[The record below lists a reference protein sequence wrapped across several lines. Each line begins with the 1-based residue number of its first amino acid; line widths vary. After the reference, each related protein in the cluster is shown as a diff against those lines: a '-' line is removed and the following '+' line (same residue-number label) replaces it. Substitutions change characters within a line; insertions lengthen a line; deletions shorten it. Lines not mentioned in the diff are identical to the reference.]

1 MSFYQSLAISFILA
15 NLFCWITFYCL
26 YKTGQW
32 IKKFLIQNA
41 ENRVCNSVLKVV
53 DRNQPYI
60 KVEPFT
66 TSEGVEVI
74 MPQHHLGSLENPC
87 LIEQSENLAHVDWAV
102 IDTPTALRRGNIIW

>member
-1 MSFYQSLAISFILA
+1 MSFYQSLAFSFILA

-32 IKKFLIQNA
+32 IKKFLIQNSQ
-41 ENRVCNSVLKVV
+41 NRVCNSVLKVV
-53 DRNQPYI
+53 ERHQPYI

-66 TSEGVEVI
+66 TSEGVQVL
-74 MPQHHLGSLENPC
+74 MPEHQLGSVENPVLIHQAEKLENF
-87 LIEQSENLAHVDWAV
+87 DWAV